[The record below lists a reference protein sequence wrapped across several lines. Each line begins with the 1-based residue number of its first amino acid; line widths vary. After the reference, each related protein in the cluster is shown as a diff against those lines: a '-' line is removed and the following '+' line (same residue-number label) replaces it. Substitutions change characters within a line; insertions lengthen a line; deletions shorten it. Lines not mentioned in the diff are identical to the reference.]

1 MPISREEKFAALHE
15 AQRILQ
21 LEKKWRRHVPDEKKP
36 DFKRAARVVLQ
47 RALGHA
53 TVSKEPDMRVH
64 SGLMHEH
71 DEREARLI
79 ERTLRN
85 GTVPGGTQVL
95 SSFRDGARARPTRTH
110 IHAIVGSRTPVP
122 AGEPFVDT
130 TQLNSDVSDLGLT
143 LHATHYPNQEF
154 EFPTHMNTRTGEFMG
169 KHEDHPQFVM
179 LDPLEQPP
187 VDPMRDRV
195 EVPTQG
201 LRPQVPGQ

>member
-47 RALGHA
+47 RALGQA
-53 TVSKEPDMRVH
+53 TVSKEPDLRVH

-85 GTVPGGTQVL
+85 GTVAGGTQVL
-95 SSFRDGARARPTRTH
+95 SSFRDGARARPTKSY
-110 IHAIVGSRTPVP
+110 IQAVVGSRTPVP
-122 AGEPFVDT
+122 AGEPFIDT
-130 TQLNSDVSDLGLT
+130 TLLNF
-143 LHATHYPNQEF
+143 A
-154 EFPTHMNTRTGEFMG
+154 HMNTRTGEFMG
-169 KHEDHPQFVM
+169 KHEDHPQFIM

-187 VDPMRDRV
+187 EDPMRDRV
-195 EVPTQG
+195 EVPG
-201 LRPQVPGQ
+201 K